1 MGFIFAFVLS
11 PLLGC
16 ASAWV
21 SALFFLFLLLDLES
35 ACLKAVRDLLMTG
48 PKIPFDNNAYAGE
61 NISYLTKPIKRP
73 AKYCYADVQVFAG

>member
-1 MGFIFAFVLS
+1 MLS
-11 PLLGC
+11 LFFGC
-16 ASAWV
+16 VSAWV
-21 SALFFLFLLLDLES
+21 SAFSFLFSLLDLE
-35 ACLKAVRDLLMTG
+35 CLKDLLMTG